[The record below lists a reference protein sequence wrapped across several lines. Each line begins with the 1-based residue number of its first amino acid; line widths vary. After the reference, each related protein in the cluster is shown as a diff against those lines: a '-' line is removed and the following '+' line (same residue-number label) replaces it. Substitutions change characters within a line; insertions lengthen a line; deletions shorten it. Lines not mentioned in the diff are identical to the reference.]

1 MPPRARH
8 TGGRFAGDVSGT
20 LTHMS
25 EPPLPAVGG
34 PPGAEVRD
42 DAGGDDA
49 GGDVDAVDVA
59 LPEDLSAPGQA
70 REVARDALRRWRLP
84 GLLDSVVLAVS
95 ELVTNAVRHGRPPV
109 RMVLHLRRDA
119 VRVDV
124 RDAERGLPGSTGMP
138 GDDAESG
145 RGGAMIADLADESG
159 VQAVPDD
166 GKVVHATFVT
176 RPPSSSRG

>member
-1 MPPRARH
+1 MTEPDRDAV
-8 TGGRFAGDVSGT
+8 G
-20 LTHMS
+20 
-25 EPPLPAVGG
+25 EPPGVAVD
-34 PPGAEVRD
+34 D
-42 DAGGDDA
+42 DAGD
-49 GGDVDAVDVA
+49 DVDAVDVA
-59 LPEDLSAPGQA
+59 LPEDLTAPGQA
-70 REVARDALRRWRLP
+70 REVARDTLRRWRLP

-109 RMVLHLRRDA
+109 RMVLHLRSDA

-124 RDAERGLPGSTGMP
+124 RDAERGLPSGGVMP

-145 RGGAMIADLADESG
+145 RGGPILAGLADESG

-176 RPPSSSRG
+176 RPPASSGG